1 MGRQVVRSCH
11 VLLPRPRSQVQVARS
26 RGQAHPLDAPSPG
39 TGGRVMRKL
48 IDAIA
53 FAAVILSLAGVAAFI
68 LAESIIGGM
77 GPL

>member
-1 MGRQVVRSCH
+1 
-11 VLLPRPRSQVQVARS
+11 
-26 RGQAHPLDAPSPG
+26 
-39 TGGRVMRKL
+39 MRKL